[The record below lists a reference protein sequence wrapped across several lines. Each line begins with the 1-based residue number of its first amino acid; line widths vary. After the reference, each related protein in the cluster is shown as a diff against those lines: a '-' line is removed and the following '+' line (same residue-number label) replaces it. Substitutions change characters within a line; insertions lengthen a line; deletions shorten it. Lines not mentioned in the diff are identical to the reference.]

1 MKRLIVARYNEN
13 IDWINDIP
21 KQWDV
26 VVVQKGEDTPNVG
39 REPSSYFWAIQKYY
53 DEIKNDDEYVFV
65 QGRYD
70 DHTPD
75 LLERLEN
82 GVYGFEGMGISEL
95 VSDGQGMPNH
105 PVIPVAEYYE
115 EWLFKA
121 FPGSVSYYPGAQ
133 FGVRGKRIKKY
144 KKPYYKFMQDQ
155 MSRKD
160 APYVM
165 ERLWKSLFSK

>member
-1 MKRLIVARYNEN
+1 MKRVIVARFNED
-13 IDWINDIP
+13 IEWTKDIP
-21 KQWDV
+21 SDWDV
-26 VVVQKGEDTPNVG
+26 VVVQKDVDTPNVG
-39 REPSSYFWAIQKYY
+39 REASSYFWAIQKYY
-53 DEIKNDDEYVFV
+53 DEIKDDDSYIFV

-75 LLERLEN
+75 LFDRFN
-82 GVYGFEGMGISEL
+82 NIYGFQGFGVSEL
-95 VSDGQGMPNH
+95 ISDGQGMPNH

-115 EWLFKA
+115 DWFFRP

-144 KKPYYKFMQDQ
+144 KKKYYEFMQGE

-165 ERLWKSLFSK
+165 ERLWKTLFTK